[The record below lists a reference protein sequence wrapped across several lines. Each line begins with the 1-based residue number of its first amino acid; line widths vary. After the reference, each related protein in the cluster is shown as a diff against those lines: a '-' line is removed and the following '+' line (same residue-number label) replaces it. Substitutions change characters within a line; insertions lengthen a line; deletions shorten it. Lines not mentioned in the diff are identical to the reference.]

1 LSSKSATLDE
11 LVVQEHETHIRLQ
24 TLSNEKKKKQEQL
37 LESAQKALSERDY
50 SLSVVI
56 SSAVAHAVTLLK
68 INMPDLDT
76 EQLRR
81 DFPFD
86 NDDDERDTLINSVY
100 GTAQY
105 FVSRYIFFV
114 VNDHDDNGSPDA

>member
-1 LSSKSATLDE
+1 LSSKSAALDE
-11 LVVQEHETHIRLQ
+11 LVVREHETHIRLQ
-24 TLSNEKKKKQEQL
+24 TLSNEKKKQEQL

-50 SLSVVI
+50 SLSAVI
-56 SSAVAHAVTLLK
+56 SSAVAHAVALLK
-68 INMPDLDT
+68 SNMPDLDT

-105 FVSRYIFFV
+105 FVSRYVFFV

>member
-1 LSSKSATLDE
+1 LSSKSAALDE
-11 LVVQEHETHIRLQ
+11 LVVREHETHIRLQ
-24 TLSNEKKKKQEQL
+24 TLSNEKKKQEQL

-56 SSAVAHAVTLLK
+56 SSVVAHAVTLLK

-76 EQLRR
+76 EQLHR

-86 NDDDERDTLINSVY
+86 NDDDEQDTLINSVY

-105 FVSRYIFFV
+105 FVSRYVFFV

>member
-11 LVVQEHETHIRLQ
+11 LVVREHETHIRLQ

-105 FVSRYIFFV
+105 FVSRYVFFV

>member
-1 LSSKSATLDE
+1 LSSKSAALDE
-11 LVVQEHETHIRLQ
+11 LVVREHETHIRLQ
-24 TLSNEKKKKQEQL
+24 TLSNEKKKQEQL
-37 LESAQKALSERDY
+37 LESAQKVLSERDY
-50 SLSVVI
+50 SLSAVT
-56 SSAVAHAVTLLK
+56 SSAVAHAVALLK
-68 INMPDLDT
+68 SNMPDLDT

-105 FVSRYIFFV
+105 FVSRYVFFV